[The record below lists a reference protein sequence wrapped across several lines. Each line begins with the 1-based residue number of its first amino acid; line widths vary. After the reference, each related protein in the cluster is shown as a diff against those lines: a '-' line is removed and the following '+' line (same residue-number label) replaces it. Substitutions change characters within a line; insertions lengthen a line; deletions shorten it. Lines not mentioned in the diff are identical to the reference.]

1 MIACGRGSPDR
12 APGYGSQHMTE
23 RPDIPIP
30 KSVRPDTDWQESAS
44 TYRRDEGDGLPHL
57 PMGAGVPNMEQRGNI
72 HPLPSSLQYQPPE
85 KTHRHSRFIR
95 MMKLLLP
102 IIAAFLIALVIT
114 WPQINTQKRFN
125 VDMSKLDIAE
135 SLQPRMDNPRFTG
148 IDKEGRPYSL
158 TAITAT
164 QIGDSPELIAL
175 ETPQIDITL
184 TDNSW
189 VVLTAKSGAYSENSR
204 ILGLRGAVSLYHD
217 TGYEFRTESAD
228 IDISAGT
235 ASGGLPVAG
244 QGPFGSISAQG
255 FLILNK
261 GERIVF
267 TGKSHLII
275 YAQALDRKK

>member
-1 MIACGRGSPDR
+1 MGQRGS
-12 APGYGSQHMTE
+12 G
-23 RPDIPIP
+23 
-30 KSVRPDTDWQESAS
+30 K
-44 TYRRDEGDGLPHL
+44 
-57 PMGAGVPNMEQRGNI
+57 RGNV

-102 IIAAFLIALVIT
+102 IGAALLVALVVT

-125 VDMSKLDIAE
+125 LNMSKLDIAE

-148 IDKEGRPYSL
+148 IDEQSRPYSL

-164 QIGDSPELIAL
+164 QVGDSPELIAL
-175 ETPQIDITL
+175 ETPQADITMA
-184 TDNSW
+184 DDSW
-189 VVLTAKSGAYSENSR
+189 VVLTAKSGVYSEKSR
-204 ILGLRGAVSLYHD
+204 VLALRGAVTLYHD

-244 QGPFGSISAQG
+244 QGPFGSIRAQG

-261 GERIVF
+261 GDRIVF